1 MTKISSL
8 QTDVEQPGAA
18 QVAEF
23 LEAHAL
29 GRDGFEP
36 NTAATYGHD
45 LQLFFAFA
53 LEQYASLNVGQWDE
67 RALGEFYVHMRT
79 VLKDDGTKYSPH
91 TIQTYMSAAR
101 RYLVWLDA
109 EGRLPR
115 SMSLSRME
123 SVLRERRGKRRTPYR
138 RKRVDPNLPLAVV
151 HYDGIPLPSA
161 DTKQARR
168 QRLIVL
174 RNRALMHVL
183 WSTAARIEEVVGL
196 TCNQVQ
202 NGLATRVEV
211 VAKGRK
217 SHEVFFDAGAQR
229 AIQAYL
235 RERETQGVHSRWLF
249 VGHRGKPRGHLTRQT
264 AWHIVLEAAT
274 AVNLTVKTSPH
285 SIRHYRAQQ
294 MLDAGVGPDV
304 VQALLGHADISTT
317 NVVYAA
323 ASRETVRQAV
333 AEKGITATEAARQ
346 VRARQDEGKAEAG

>member
-1 MTKISSL
+1 MQS
-8 QTDVEQPGAA
+8 DVQQPGATR
-18 QVAEF
+18 VAEF

-36 NTAATYGHD
+36 NTAATYSHA
-45 LQLFFAFA
+45 LHLFFAFA
-53 LEQYASLNVGQWDE
+53 LERYDSLDVEQWDE
-67 RALGEFYVHMRT
+67 RALGDFYVHMRT
-79 VLKDDGTKYSPH
+79 ISKEDGGQYSPH
-91 TIQTYMSAAR
+91 TIQTYVSATR
-101 RYLVWLDA
+101 RYLVWLEA
-109 EGRLPR
+109 EGKLPR

-123 SVLRERRGKRRTPYR
+123 SVLRERRGKGRTPYR

-151 HYDGIPLPSA
+151 HYDEIPLPSA
-161 DTKQARR
+161 DTRQARR
-168 QRLIVL
+168 HRLILL
-174 RNRALMHVL
+174 RNRVLMHVL
-183 WSTAARIEEVVGL
+183 WSTAARVEEIVSL

-202 NGLATRVEV
+202 NGLASRVDV

-217 SHEVFFDAGAQR
+217 SHEVFLDTDAQR

-235 RERETQGVHSRWLF
+235 QERETQGVRSRWLF
-249 VGHRGKPRGHLTRQT
+249 VGHRGRPRGHLTRQT
-264 AWHIVLEAAT
+264 AWSIVSEAA
-274 AVNLTVKTSPH
+274 AEVNLTVKTSPH

-333 AEKGITATEAARQ
+333 AEKAITATEAARQ
-346 VRARQDEGKAEAG
+346 VRDRQDERKTEAEQ